1 MIKYRNEIPSINDY
15 WPLYLSTGWNA
26 VYGLDEISIERAIA
40 NSSFAVSAYSSNQ
53 LVGFARA
60 MSDKV
65 LYATIYD
72 VMVLPDYQGQ
82 GIGKVLVE
90 SITKQCKGAGVK
102 SIHLFAAENI
112 EIFYNQLGFQ
122 ARPVNMPGMRYQPS
136 CARTSLKNL
145 SFHIPKPS
153 LH

>member
-26 VYGLDEISIERAIA
+26 VYDLDEISIERAIK
-40 NSSFAVSAYSSNQ
+40 NSSFAISAYSSNQ
-53 LVGFARA
+53 LVGFAQA

-90 SITKQCKGAGVK
+90 SI
-102 SIHLFAAENI
+102 
-112 EIFYNQLGFQ
+112 
-122 ARPVNMPGMRYQPS
+122 
-136 CARTSLKNL
+136 
-145 SFHIPKPS
+145 
-153 LH
+153 